1 MFRVFREEIRK
12 STVKYRT
19 PSLGPERLNMDGV
32 YQTFKT
38 LQVNGKPM
46 PIYFHSFI
54 FRWIQ
59 LKMTILRKKKVR
71 RKIFPISEA
80 ESWNSSVPHWFFTFF
95 CSRKHAFRLFAEAYV
110 TQAGF
115 FFTAWTGRETS
126 WKQFHVTTKLTRWL
140 RCCYGIHIARYKQK
154 DGSIVW
160 MFCENFD
167 IDIACLFSFQTML

>member
-1 MFRVFREEIRK
+1 MFRVFREEIKK

-115 FFTAWTGRETS
+115 FFYGMDRSGNLVETIPCHDEINAMVTLLLWNTHRTIQTKGRLDCVDVL
-126 WKQFHVTTKLTRWL
+126 WKFW
-140 RCCYGIHIARYKQK
+140 YRYR
-154 DGSIVW
+154 
-160 MFCENFD
+160 M
-167 IDIACLFSFQTML
+167 SF

>member
-1 MFRVFREEIRK
+1 
-12 STVKYRT
+12 
-19 PSLGPERLNMDGV
+19 MDGV

-115 FFTAWTGRETS
+115 FFYGMDRSGNLVETIPC
-126 WKQFHVTTKLTRWL
+126 HDEINAMVTLL
-140 RCCYGIHIARYKQK
+140 LGIHIARYKQK

-167 IDIACLFSFQTML
+167 IDIACLFSFQIML